1 MNEANARIV
10 EAVVDKFSLPGGWK
24 TPLEAYVL
32 VIQQLNFD
40 SCWTSYQLCKK
51 TPTLQERFSAMTRA
65 YFKGAVGALVV
76 FDLGDAQT
84 YSAARK
90 WKADIDK
97 KCALPDGR
105 KIPAILV
112 ANKVRNTLAT

>member
-1 MNEANARIV
+1 
-10 EAVVDKFSLPGGWK
+10 
-24 TPLEAYVL
+24 
-32 VIQQLNFD
+32 
-40 SCWTSYQLCKK
+40 
-51 TPTLQERFSAMTRA
+51 MTRA

-76 FDLGDAQT
+76 FDLGDSQT

-105 KIPAILV
+105 KIPSILI
-112 ANKVRNTLAT
+112 ANKVRSTKIEDLQMKIDFIYMQVALKYRVTASLRPGRG

>member
-1 MNEANARIV
+1 
-10 EAVVDKFSLPGGWK
+10 
-24 TPLEAYVL
+24 
-32 VIQQLNFD
+32 
-40 SCWTSYQLCKK
+40 
-51 TPTLQERFSAMTRA
+51 MTRA

-76 FDLGDAQT
+76 FDLGDAHT

-105 KIPAILV
+105 KIPTILI
-112 ANKVRNTLAT
+112 ANKVSPEGPERKGEE

>member
-1 MNEANARIV
+1 
-10 EAVVDKFSLPGGWK
+10 
-24 TPLEAYVL
+24 
-32 VIQQLNFD
+32 
-40 SCWTSYQLCKK
+40 
-51 TPTLQERFSAMTRA
+51 MTRA

-76 FDLGDAQT
+76 FDSGDSHT

-105 KIPAILV
+105 KIPAILI
-112 ANKVRNTLAT
+112 ANKVSSVLRKRWPSTGRKGVVNKPQNLAVLQGCPSAEIVGLG

>member
-1 MNEANARIV
+1 
-10 EAVVDKFSLPGGWK
+10 
-24 TPLEAYVL
+24 
-32 VIQQLNFD
+32 
-40 SCWTSYQLCKK
+40 
-51 TPTLQERFSAMTRA
+51 MTRA

-76 FDLGDAQT
+76 FDLGDAHT

-105 KIPAILV
+105 KIPAILI
-112 ANKVRNTLAT
+112 ANKASSVFAQAIAFNHARKERS

>member
-1 MNEANARIV
+1 
-10 EAVVDKFSLPGGWK
+10 
-24 TPLEAYVL
+24 
-32 VIQQLNFD
+32 
-40 SCWTSYQLCKK
+40 
-51 TPTLQERFSAMTRA
+51 MTRA

-76 FDLGDAQT
+76 FDLGDAHT

-105 KIPAILV
+105 KIPAILI
-112 ANKVRNTLAT
+112 ANKASSVSTPDRSETRDPNTNFHCSAIWSAEWGCPTTPPSPNLLRTPASCPSGTGPRPRLARVSMRPCA